1 MQHTYLTTRDR
12 LENYFDSA
20 SRDAWSQLT
29 SNEPVSFI
37 RNLVRKGREKMQES
51 ILQILP
57 NDMSGLRVFD
67 AGCGTGNLSRLI
79 GDRGAE
85 VVGVDISQGLIDIAK
100 SRSSENKNLRF
111 FAGDMNEP
119 SFGNFDYV
127 IAMDSLIHYDAK
139 DIVTCLSKFSSR
151 VNFSIIFTV
160 VPKTPLL
167 SFKLE
172 LGRLFPKSDRSPIV
186 APVTERNLVDLCSS
200 VGRNKVRKLCRVKS
214 SFYISEA
221 WELMPR

>member
-127 IAMDSLIHYDAK
+127 IAMDSLIHYGAK

-151 VNFSIIFTV
+151 VNSSIIFTV
-160 VPKTPLL
+160 VPRTPLL
-167 SFKLE
+167 TLKLQ
-172 LGRLFPKSDRSPIV
+172 LGKVFPKSDRSPVV
-186 APVTERNLVDLCSS
+186 APVSERDLINLCKSM
-200 VGRNKVRKLCRVKS
+200 GRNKVKKISRVKS
-214 SFYISEA
+214 PFYISES
-221 WELMPR
+221 WELKPR

>member
-1 MQHTYLTTRDR
+1 MQETYLSTRDR
-12 LENYFDSA
+12 LENYFNKG
-20 SRDAWSQLT
+20 SREAWSQLT

-37 RNLVRKGREKMQES
+37 RNVVRKGRAKMQEK
-51 ILQILP
+51 ILYNLP
-57 NDMSGLRVFD
+57 NDLSGFRILD
-67 AGCGTGNLSRLI
+67 AGCGTGSLSRML
-79 GDRGAE
+79 GERGAE
-85 VVGVDISQGLIDIAK
+85 VVGVDISEGLIEIAK
-100 SRSSENKNLRF
+100 SRSAENKNLKF

-119 SFGNFDYV
+119 SFGHFDYIV
-127 IAMDSLIHYDAK
+127 AMDSLIHYDPE
-139 DIVTCLSKFSSR
+139 DIERSLSQFSSR

-167 SFKLE
+167 SLKLE

>member
-1 MQHTYLTTRDR
+1 MQETYLSTRDR
-12 LENYFDSA
+12 LENYFNKG
-20 SRDAWSQLT
+20 SREAWSQLT

-37 RNLVRKGREKMQES
+37 RNVVRKGRAKMQEK
-51 ILQILP
+51 ILYNLP
-57 NDMSGLRVFD
+57 NDLSGFRILD
-67 AGCGTGNLSRLI
+67 AGCGTGSLSRML
-79 GDRGAE
+79 GERGAE
-85 VVGVDISQGLIDIAK
+85 VVGVDISEGLIEIAK
-100 SRSSENKNLRF
+100 SRSAENKNLKF

-119 SFGNFDYV
+119 SFGHFDYIV
-127 IAMDSLIHYDAK
+127 AMDSLIHYDPE
-139 DIVTCLSKFSSR
+139 DIERSLTQFSSR

-167 SFKLE
+167 SLKLE